1 MSLKEKKEN
10 DNNSNNSNVI
20 QINLNTVC
28 KKHEA
33 LLYAKNN
40 LSELGLKV
48 LDLLYSSISQNDLQ
62 ADKRYD
68 FQAKDIIRA
77 LSYNK
82 NQKDNSKKISG
93 KMYKLI
99 KEAMTDIFTHP
110 IILSNDRTEKFTIF
124 NWFSDADYD
133 KGILSISFSQKII
146 PYIKDLKSNYVSYNI
161 NNILGLK
168 GKYIIKLYNILKD
181 RLEIAKRYDRPLDFE
196 LSVDE
201 LRKILNLPA
210 SYAYGS
216 GIKLRILK
224 KAQKQ
229 FMEYTD
235 ISFEIKEI
243 KTGKKVTRLKFI
255 FKDNISK
262 NYTEKSEKNQE
273 NIQQKQKKL
282 KKSSIN
288 KQNQV
293 NNKKNENKS
302 DKKADK
308 NKQQKQNNKQNDSN
322 ANISLMQKRIKYFMD
337 FIKYFYKKNNLTLQS
352 NKIFLFER
360 ALMSLLKDYDVKVI
374 NETFKFAMKHP
385 YHKKQL
391 TNPRFLRDNFEA
403 MKLSADE
410 AKIKEQEKNE
420 SEPSAG
426 L

>member
-1 MSLKEKKEN
+1 MLLKEKKED

-68 FQAKDIIRA
+68 FQAKNIIRA
-77 LSYNK
+77 LSYSK

-99 KEAMTDIFTHP
+99 KEAMIDIFTHP

-210 SYAYGS
+210 SYACS

-229 FMEYTD
+229 FTEYTD

-262 NYTEKSEKNQE
+262 NYTEKLEKNQE
-273 NIQQKQKKL
+273 NTRQKQKKL
-282 KKSSIN
+282 KKSLIN

-293 NNKKNENKS
+293 NNKENENKS
-302 DKKADK
+302 DKKEDK
-308 NKQQKQNNKQNDSN
+308 NKQQEQNNNNIDN
-322 ANISLMQKRIKYFMD
+322 TDISLIKKRIKYFMD
-337 FIKYFYKKNNLTLQS
+337 FIKYFYKKNKLTLQPD
-352 NKIFLFER
+352 KIFLFER
-360 ALMSLLKDYDVKVI
+360 ALMSLLKDYDVEVI

-410 AKIKEQEKNE
+410 AKRKEQKKIE